1 MPASARRF
9 ALAASVCFLLAACGG
24 GGGSNDN
31 PNPNPGAPPA
41 APTALVATPGSAQV
55 TLTWATV
62 TGATSYNLY
71 FGTSAGVTKT
81 SGTKIQGVTSG
92 YVHAGRTNNTT
103 YHYVVTAVNAGG
115 ESAVS
120 SEASATPAVNPAP
133 AAPTNVAAAPA
144 NAQVTVSWDPV
155 AGATSYTVYEGGP
168 TVSKSAHAAVV
179 TSATSP
185 VVRSGLANGTAYY
198 YVVTASNLNGESTD
212 SRAGERYALPC
223 ARRPGGRGRRGRRR
237 TGHPHLDCGG
247 RRDLLQCV
255 PGDVDRGH
263 EVERHEV
270 RGRVERRRPDR
281 PHERH
286 DLLLRRDRGERG
298 R

>member
-1 MPASARRF
+1 M
-9 ALAASVCFLLAACGG
+9 
-24 GGGSNDN
+24 
-31 PNPNPGAPPA
+31 
-41 APTALVATPGSAQV
+41 
-55 TLTWATV
+55 
-62 TGATSYNLY
+62 
-71 FGTSAGVTKT
+71 
-81 SGTKIQGVTSG
+81 TSG

-120 SEASATPAVNPAP
+120 SEASTTPAVNPAP
-133 AAPTNVAAAPA
+133 RGADDVAAAPRP
-144 NAQVTVSWDPV
+144 TPRSPRRWDPV

-179 TSATSP
+179 TTTTSP

-198 YVVTASNLNGESTD
+198 YVVTASNLNGESSD
-212 SRAGERYALPC
+212 SARVSATPSPR
-223 ARRPGGRGRRGRRR
+223 RRPAGVVAVAGDARVTLTWTAVAGA
-237 TGHPHLDCGG
+237 TACD
-247 RRDLLQCV
+247 V

-263 EVERHEV
+263 QVERHEV
-270 RGRVERRRPDR
+270 RGRLGRRRPDR

-286 DLLLRRDRGERG
+286 DLLLRRHRGERG